1 MSTFYKPVPKGPPN
15 WKMSICNAIFSKQ
28 SFFSIVMTLYQV
40 IAAMMG
46 LLMSHAMLLGSNWW
60 HQVPYCFFIQWL
72 GFPTPSFIMHASY
85 SQSSMYPDI
94 LYGGCSVGI
103 VPSSS
108 QRQCKAVWTPGAIGH
123 ILQCPTTAHSPSHP
137 SPTVGHLLSRL
148 PHLPCKPTVPSAAVQ
163 LSVILMF
170 PPFPPRI
177 PPSPSGH
184 HPALYPQEII

>member
-1 MSTFYKPVPKGPPN
+1 MS
-15 WKMSICNAIFSKQ
+15 
-28 SFFSIVMTLYQV
+28 
-40 IAAMMG
+40 
-46 LLMSHAMLLGSNWW
+46 
-60 HQVPYCFFIQWL
+60 
-72 GFPTPSFIMHASY
+72 SFIMHASY

-137 SPTVGHLLSRL
+137 SSTVGHLLSRL
-148 PHLPCKPTVPSAAVQ
+148 PHLPCKPTVPSAAAQ

-184 HPALYPQEII
+184 HPALCPQEIILSIPSQEQSAPSSPEQLAALSRAGGFPLPKQLAFPPGAFAPFPGAFSCLNRAFSVA